1 MSHYLVQKSSVP
13 VMVARRRLRRTLR
26 RTDPSALRHAAR
38 VSLAEAGIE
47 KTASGK
53 EANEVL
59 DAEDLEREEDAST
72 KDAAHAKELEAIT
85 GEKPH

>member
-13 VMVARRRLRRTLR
+13 VMVARRRLRRHLK
-26 RTDPSALRHAAR
+26 RTDPSQLRHAAR

-53 EANEVL
+53 ENEVL
-59 DAEDLEREEDAST
+59 DAADLEHDEDVSSKDEVHREEVES
-72 KDAAHAKELEAIT
+72 IT
-85 GEKPH
+85 GDRVR